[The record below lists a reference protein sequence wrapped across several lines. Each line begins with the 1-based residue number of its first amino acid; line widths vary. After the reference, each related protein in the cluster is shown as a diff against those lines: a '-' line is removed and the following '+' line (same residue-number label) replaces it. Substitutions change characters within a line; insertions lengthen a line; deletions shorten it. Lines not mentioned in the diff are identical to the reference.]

1 MREQDISAALQQ
13 QVLDAAQDR
22 TPLNI
27 CGSGSK
33 SFLGRKPTSEPF
45 GLSLSKPALS
55 TTKSIHPSTSSGRT
69 DFEEHPQRSIKT
81 IDLSTHRG
89 IVEYDPREL
98 VLTARSGTT
107 LQEIETTLTEA
118 NQMLAFEPP
127 HFGASATLGGTI
139 ACGLSG
145 PRRPYG
151 GSARDFVLGCKLLNG
166 RGEIMRFGGQVIKN
180 VAGYDVS
187 RLMTGAHGTLG
198 ILLEISLKVLP
209 RPAASITVA
218 RECSPAEAIAS
229 MSGLLSKPHP
239 VDGACYHGDHCYVRI
254 SGSTQAVKE
263 ARTKIP
269 GDVMADAEKFWHALR
284 EHELPFFR
292 HGNTLYR
299 IMVKPATPP
308 LLIEGSWLLDW
319 GGAQRWLYSNEDIAT
334 IRHHVELAGGHVTV
348 FRGGDQDDKI
358 FQPLPVPL
366 MTIHQRLKASFDPQN
381 IFNRGRMYAEI

>member
-1 MREQDISAALQQ
+1 MQQ
-13 QVLDAAQDR
+13 QVLASFQKT
-22 TPLNI
+22 TPLHI

-33 SFLGRKPTSEPF
+33 SFLGRKTTTEPF
-45 GLSLSKPALS
+45 GLSLSKPVLS
-55 TTKSIHPSTSSGRT
+55 TTISIHPSTSSGRT

-81 IDLSTHRG
+81 IDVRSHRG

-107 LQEIETTLTEA
+107 LKEIEAALAEA

-127 HFGASATLGGTI
+127 HFGEDATLGGTI
-139 ACGLSG
+139 ACALSG
-145 PRRPYG
+145 PRRPYS
-151 GSARDFVLGCKLLNG
+151 GSARDFVLGCQLLNG

-218 RECSPAEAIAS
+218 RECSPEEAIAS
-229 MSGLLSKPHP
+229 MSALLNKPLP
-239 VDGACYHGDHCYVRI
+239 VDGACYHGDHCYMRI
-254 SGSTQAVKE
+254 SGSAQAVKE
-263 ARTKIP
+263 ACTKIP

-292 HGNTLYR
+292 HANKATLYR

-308 LLIEGSWLLDW
+308 LHIAGSWLLDW
-319 GGAQRWLYSNEDIAT
+319 GGAQRWLYSSEDIAA
-334 IRHHVELAGGHVTV
+334 IRHRVELAGGHVTV
-348 FRGGDQDDKI
+348 FRGGNQDDPI
-358 FQPLPVPL
+358 FQPLPAAL
-366 MTIHQRLKASFDPQN
+366 LTIHQRLKASFDPQN